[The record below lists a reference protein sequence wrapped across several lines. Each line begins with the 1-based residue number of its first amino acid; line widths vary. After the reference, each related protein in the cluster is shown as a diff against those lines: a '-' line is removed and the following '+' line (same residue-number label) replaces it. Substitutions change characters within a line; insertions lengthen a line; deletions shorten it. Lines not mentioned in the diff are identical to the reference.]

1 MVKAVP
7 AGMAGPA
14 VVPEAFYLS
23 AIFSRGAAGF
33 GNMVTRWSSPN
44 SGAGDVEGGVAI
56 SAGQQLQVR

>member
-1 MVKAVP
+1 
-7 AGMAGPA
+7 MAGPA

-44 SGAGDVEGGVAI
+44 SGASDVEGGVAI
-56 SAGQQLQVR
+56 LAGQQLQVR